1 MEINRVTVKILG
13 QEYTIAGDKPREEI
27 EKIALYVDEKMKL
40 ISKTINDGTSGKT
53 AILSAINI
61 AEEYFD
67 SLEEIETLKAA
78 KIQVEADSK
87 QYLKMWEEAKKSFM
101 TYKENALKAQELK
114 QESED
119 KLRELQEKC
128 SEFENSF
135 FDLQMENIQ
144 LKDQVD
150 KLTKDLQR
158 ANQQF

>member
-67 SLEEIETLKAA
+67 SLEEIEILKAA